1 MACGCQCS
9 CPSSANRTFQQ
20 SPNWNSM
27 MSSKL
32 VSKPGMSLRFM
43 EDAVAAMEII
53 NVEAEPRDQRF
64 SPASDVLSEST

>member
-1 MACGCQCS
+1 
-9 CPSSANRTFQQ
+9 
-20 SPNWNSM
+20 M

-53 NVEAEPRDQRF
+53 DVEAEPRDQRF